1 MEYLIHLAVLSS
13 IFVILSLSLNLVLGY
28 TGLISLAHASF
39 FGIGAYSIAI
49 LTTGFHIN
57 FFLALLLGLLFSGVA
72 SLIIGAVLSRFRGD
86 FVAIGSVGF
95 CIIMWSIFL
104 NFEKLTRGPLGIPG
118 IPRPTIGIMDYEF
131 SFTSNQSFLLLTVV
145 VTFLVYGI
153 SRYVTESSFGRTLKA
168 IREDEDA
175 LQVFGYRVVHYKLA
189 VFVLGAMLASVAGAL
204 FASYVKFIDP
214 STFTLNDSIFL
225 LSAVILGGLASNKG
239 AVIGAVVLIL
249 LPEVLRFVGFPPDIA
264 AQTRQAVYGLMLVVL
279 MLYRPQGLVGEY
291 KL

>member
-1 MEYLIHLAVLSS
+1 MEYIVHLAILSS

-39 FGIGAYSIAI
+39 FGIGAYTVAI
-49 LTTGFHIN
+49 LTTGFHLN
-57 FFLALLLGLLFSGVA
+57 FFFALLVGMLLSGVL
-72 SLIIGAVLSRFRGD
+72 SLGIGVVLSKFRGD

-95 CIIMWSIFL
+95 CIIVWSIFL
-104 NFEKLTRGPLGIPG
+104 NVEDLTRGPLGIPG
-118 IPRPTIGIMDYEF
+118 IPRPELFGFTF
-131 SFTSNQSFLLLTVV
+131 SSNYSFLILSLLSA
-145 VTFLVYGI
+145 FLVYLI
-153 SRYVTESSFGRTLKA
+153 VRYVTHSSFGRVLKG

-175 LQVFGYRVVHYKLA
+175 LQVFGYRVLHYKLL
-189 VFVLGAMLASVAGAL
+189 VFVFGAMLASVAGAL
-204 FASYVKFIDP
+204 FASYIKFIDP

-225 LSAVILGGLASNKG
+225 LSAVILGGLASNRG

-249 LPEVLRFVGFPPDIA
+249 LPEALRFVGFPPDIA
-264 AQTRQAVYGLMLVVL
+264 AQTRQAIYGLMLVVL